1 MIELNEF
8 RPVVDTAVSITV
20 LMGTGAAVT
29 WWLTRRIENRIKDEV
44 KHMDRL
50 QSIENRVTS
59 VETKVDGL
67 EVKVVSLE
75 AKVDGMEAKMI
86 TKDDLAEMETRMSIQ
101 SKNDMA
107 TVKTELLEAIKNVNG
122 NAHR

>member
-1 MIELNEF
+1 
-8 RPVVDTAVSITV
+8 
-20 LMGTGAAVT
+20 
-29 WWLTRRIENRIKDEV
+29 
-44 KHMDRL
+44 MDRL